1 MPIDL
6 SRLEDRRQR
15 LADERRIEATAQAR
29 MVAAAGDRAETL
41 RLSEEW
47 RVWEEHVRVLLA
59 EDERQ
64 QAAARAALDRP
75 EIVGD
80 DLLRLRNQFFT
91 LCGRVA
97 ARTEDLALPAELSHR
112 GAEATK
118 NLLTSGEIG
127 G

>member
-1 MPIDL
+1 MPIDR

-64 QAAARAALDRP
+64 LAAVRAALDRP
-75 EIVGD
+75 ELVGD
-80 DLLRLRNQFFT
+80 DRRRLQNQSFT

-97 ARTEDLALPAELSHR
+97 ARTEDLALPAELVTR
-112 GAEATK
+112 GEAARAST
-118 NLLTSGEIG
+118 
-127 G
+127 